1 MEAMRC
7 IKRRLPDIVFQQM
20 LEDSLSTRGRARQ
33 DAGETTL
40 TPSAAGS
47 HPHTSSS
54 DNSLPHSS
62 PTSLKHTPDGVLT
75 QNDHVRM
82 AAANAVRHM
91 RAVPHDGLSCV

>member
-1 MEAMRC
+1 MHQAPASRQ
-7 IKRRLPDIVFQQM
+7 IVFQQM
-20 LEDSLSTRGRARQ
+20 LEDSLSARGRARE

-54 DNSLPHSS
+54 DNSLPRSS

-75 QNDHVRM
+75 QNGSGPDGRSKRC
-82 AAANAVRHM
+82 AAYA
-91 RAVPHDGLSCV
+91 GGST